1 MKTKELGSLNTSN
14 ETLRTQEKPLSKA
27 VRIAMD
33 SYSEREL
40 NLLDN
45 PFAESKV
52 KVSNVLDI
60 TWYSNEEE
68 KTYELWQLLW
78 LSHAKLQSLVE
89 RDRKEKVEE
98 MLAQFWLWTKKNTR
112 SGWLERISLNPTKAP
127 KTLKI

>member
-60 TWYSNEEE
+60 T
-68 KTYELWQLLW
+68 
-78 LSHAKLQSLVE
+78 
-89 RDRKEKVEE
+89 
-98 MLAQFWLWTKKNTR
+98 
-112 SGWLERISLNPTKAP
+112 
-127 KTLKI
+127 